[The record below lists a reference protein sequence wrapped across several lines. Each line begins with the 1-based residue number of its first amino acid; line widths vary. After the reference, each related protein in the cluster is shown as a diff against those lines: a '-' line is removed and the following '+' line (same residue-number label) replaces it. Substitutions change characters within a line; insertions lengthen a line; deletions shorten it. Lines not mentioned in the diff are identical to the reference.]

1 MVLTFV
7 CILYGM
13 FLVELKKQQIAI
25 SKYKVYSDHPRTE
38 DSLIQDAV
46 SSVSSGKF
54 EHPINDVL
62 FTRDVCLW
70 GRGSH
75 FQHLL

>member
-13 FLVELKKQQIAI
+13 FLLELKKQQIAVC
-25 SKYKVYSDHPRTE
+25 KYKGYSDNPRTE
-38 DSLIQDAV
+38 ESLIQVAV

-54 EHPINDVL
+54 GHPINDVL
-62 FTRDVCLW
+62 FTRDVFL
-70 GRGSH
+70 
-75 FQHLL
+75 

>member
-1 MVLTFV
+1 M
-7 CILYGM
+7 
-13 FLVELKKQQIAI
+13 ELKKQQIAI

-46 SSVSSGKF
+46 STVSSGKF

-62 FTRDVCLW
+62 FTRDVCL
-70 GRGSH
+70 
-75 FQHLL
+75 